1 MSGIDIPTPTIIHH
15 MNNKNLILL
24 TDAYKTS
31 HWQLYPEDT
40 NFVHFYAEAR
50 TGDLIQFF
58 GLQIYLMD
66 YLQNPIS
73 KQDIVEAEDFTRQY
87 GLPFYKAG
95 WEKLLADHG
104 GFMPVKIKAVAE
116 GTNLTS
122 SNVLLTVENTDPAFY
137 WLPSYL
143 ETQILRAIWYPSSV
157 ASLSKKIK
165 NLILRYLKKNGDE
178 RGVNFKLHDFGARGV
193 SSHESAMLGA
203 AAHLINFDGSDTLE
217 GSLALQ
223 QYYGAP
229 IIGRSIPATE
239 HTNIIAF
246 GDTEKSEEMAFR
258 KLLSAYAKPGA
269 VVACVSD
276 TRNIYLA
283 IDKLWGETLRQ
294 NIIDSGATLV
304 IRPDSGDPSVV
315 APSCVQLLDHKFGHQ
330 LNQKGYKVLNHVR
343 VIQGDGINYET
354 ISSILAIL
362 DDMGY
367 SADNIIFGM
376 GGALLQ
382 MPNRNTHSFAYKCSA
397 VRVGDK
403 LIETYKSPIT
413 DRGKASKKGI
423 LKLTK
428 DKDGYHT
435 LTDKQPGT
443 DLLQEKFN
451 HGKLL
456 NTMNFEQIR
465 HNSLID

>member
-1 MSGIDIPTPTIIHH
+1 M
-15 MNNKNLILL
+15 
-24 TDAYKTS
+24 
-31 HWQLYPEDT
+31 
-40 NFVHFYAEAR
+40 
-50 TGDLIQFF
+50 
-58 GLQIYLMD
+58 
-66 YLQNPIS
+66 
-73 KQDIVEAEDFTRQY
+73 
-87 GLPFYKAG
+87 
-95 WEKLLADHG
+95 
-104 GFMPVKIKAVAE
+104 
-116 GTNLTS
+116 
-122 SNVLLTVENTDPAFY
+122 
-137 WLPSYL
+137 
-143 ETQILRAIWYPSSV
+143 
-157 ASLSKKIK
+157 
-165 NLILRYLKKNGDE
+165 RYLKKNGDE
-178 RGVNFKLHDFGARGV
+178 GAINFKLHDFGARGV
-193 SSHESAMLGA
+193 SSHESAMIGA

-223 QYYGAP
+223 QYYDAP
-229 IIGRSIPATE
+229 VVGRSIPATE

-246 GDTEKSEEMAFR
+246 GDNKDSEEMAFR

-283 IDKLWGETLRQ
+283 IDKLWGEALRQ

-315 APSCVQLLDHKFGHQ
+315 APHCVQLLDNKFGHK

-343 VIQGDGINYET
+343 VIQGDGITFET

-367 SADNIIFGM
+367 STDNIIFGM

-397 VRVGDK
+397 VRVNNE

-423 LKLTK
+423 LKLIK
-428 DKDGYHT
+428 DNGVFKT
-435 LTDKQPGT
+435 VTINQPGT
-443 DLLQEKFN
+443 DYLQERFN
-451 HGKLL
+451 NGKLL
-456 NTMNFEQIR
+456 HTTNFAEVR
-465 HNSLID
+465 RNSIID